1 MPSDRGG
8 ERLDVIVAALCT
20 VSRRAARRLIDDG
33 SVFVEGTRVRVAS
46 RLVRAGNNLQVELG
60 HEHQATAPVVILH
73 QDDDVIVIDKPAG
86 MPTEP
91 TRQASV
97 GTALEEIRRHLRA
110 SGAPLH
116 FLAAA
121 HRLDVDTS
129 GVLVFA
135 LSSEAAGVLGNAFAT
150 GKVDRRYL
158 ALVRGH
164 APLVVARVDAPLIE
178 LEPGRFGV
186 GDGGAESLTL
196 VRGLVHGSVDGD
208 DVTLALCTPLTGRTH
223 QIRVH
228 LQHLGHPL
236 IGDRRYGTIVD
247 DGGLGLHAVR
257 LQVPQPTTGA
267 PLRIVSPPPSA
278 FVDACVR
285 HGIAQEAL
293 AAAVADLN
301 DAVTTSTDPPADAA
315 PATPEV
321 QS

>member
-1 MPSDRGG
+1 VPSDRGG
-8 ERLDVIVAALCT
+8 ERLDVIVAALAT

-46 RLVRAGNNLQVELG
+46 RIVRAGNNIQVELG
-60 HEHQATAPVVILH
+60 HAHQANAPAAILH

-164 APLVVARVDAPLIE
+164 APLVVTRVDAPLVE

-186 GDGGAESLTL
+186 GEGGSESLTL
-196 VRGLVHGSVDGD
+196 VRGIAHGD

-236 IGDRRYGTIVD
+236 IGDRRYGTVVD
-247 DGGLGLHAVR
+247 EGGLGLHAVR
-257 LQVPQPTTGA
+257 LQVPQPTTGKA
-267 PLRIVSPPPSA
+267 LRIVSPPPAA
-278 FVDACVR
+278 FVDACLR
-285 HGIAQEAL
+285 SGISREIL
-293 AAAVADLN
+293 DAAVAALD
-301 DAVTTSTDPPADAA
+301 DAPEATVTTSADAPADA
-315 PATPEV
+315 PGVATEDA
-321 QS
+321 S

>member
-1 MPSDRGG
+1 M
-8 ERLDVIVAALCT
+8 
-20 VSRRAARRLIDDG
+20 
-33 SVFVEGTRVRVAS
+33 
-46 RLVRAGNNLQVELG
+46 
-60 HEHQATAPVVILH
+60 
-73 QDDDVIVIDKPAG
+73 
-86 MPTEP
+86 
-91 TRQASV
+91 
-97 GTALEEIRRHLRA
+97 
-110 SGAPLH
+110 
-116 FLAAA
+116 
-121 HRLDVDTS
+121 
-129 GVLVFA
+129 
-135 LSSEAAGVLGNAFAT
+135 
-150 GKVDRRYL
+150 
-158 ALVRGH
+158 
-164 APLVVARVDAPLIE
+164 
-178 LEPGRFGV
+178 
-186 GDGGAESLTL
+186 
-196 VRGLVHGSVDGD
+196 RGLVHGSVDGD

-247 DGGLGLHAVR
+247 DGGLGFHAVR